1 MCCEIST
8 KRSCHSTKW
17 NAAAGRANSKT
28 DVGKTLNPYLDAIQQ
43 KVFEAKRKL
52 IETDKEVTAEAIK
65 NSMMGKEKQTKR
77 MLLQIFKYHN
87 EQMET
92 LVGREYAPGTL
103 ERYQTAYRHTHSFLK
118 SRYKAN
124 DIEII
129 KLDFEFITEYE
140 FWLKSV
146 RKCDHNTAIKYLS
159 NFKKIVRRCI
169 QNGWLSRDPF
179 IGFAMAS
186 ERWSVQH

>member
-8 KRSCHSTKW
+8 KRNCNPKKW
-17 NAAAGRANSKT
+17 NVAAGRANPKT
-28 DVGKTLNPYLDAIQQ
+28 DVGKTLNPYLEVIQQ
-43 KVFEAKRKL
+43 KVFEAKRKQ

-65 NSMMGKEKQTKR
+65 NSMTGKGKQAKR
-77 MLLQIFKYHN
+77 MLLQIFSYHY

-103 ERYQTAYRHTHSFLK
+103 ERYQTAYRHTQSFLK
-118 SRYKAN
+118 SRYKAE
-124 DIEII
+124 DIEIT

-146 RKCDHNTAIKYLS
+146 RKCDHKTTIKYLR
-159 NFKKIVRRCI
+159 NFKKSFATA
-169 QNGWLSRDPF
+169 SR
-179 IGFAMAS
+179 MAGLAAI
-186 ERWSVQH
+186 RL